1 MVLPASS
8 QAGLRAAAAIL
19 ESGGIV
25 AFPTETVY
33 GLAVR
38 VSDAGAHRKLQRL
51 KGRSANKPFQILL
64 SSKRVATTL
73 CGRMPAIAQRFAHA
87 CWPGPL
93 TIVVRDK
100 NGQWQGLRLPDHQ
113 VARSLA
119 RRVGGAVVA
128 TSANVSGSRPA
139 GMAKQVLDGVRGV
152 DLVLDGGRVR
162 IGKPSSVV
170 RVQEDGWEMLREGAI
185 DRQALVRVVGTQPSV
200 KRRIS

>member
-38 VSDAGAHRKLQRL
+38 VSDTGARGKLRRL
-51 KGRSANKPFQILL
+51 KGRSTNKPFQILL
-64 SSKRVATTL
+64 SSKSAATTL
-73 CGRMPAIAQRFAHA
+73 CGRMPAIAQRFAQA

-93 TIVVRDK
+93 TIVVRDEERR
-100 NGQWQGLRLPDHQ
+100 WQGLRLPDHQ

-119 RRVGGAVVA
+119 RRMRGAIVA

-139 GMAKQVLDGVRGV
+139 LTAKQVVDGVQGV
-152 DLVLDGGRVR
+152 DLVLDGGRAK

-170 RVQEDGWEMLREGAI
+170 RVNEDAWELLREGAI
-185 DRQALVRVVGTQPSV
+185 DRQTLVRIAGAQPSV
-200 KRRIS
+200 ERRTS